1 MFIQFAN
8 FRPGQQGTEEK
19 FEGRLTEKELTIN
32 ITRDSI
38 FEEKILYYFGKTKT
52 RTHFPLFLFAR
63 THKKNILGLRC
74 TVN

>member
-38 FEEKILYYFGKTKT
+38 FEEKILYYFGKTKQGHISHFFYLQE
-52 RTHFPLFLFAR
+52 RTKKIFL
-63 THKKNILGLRC
+63 
-74 TVN
+74 V